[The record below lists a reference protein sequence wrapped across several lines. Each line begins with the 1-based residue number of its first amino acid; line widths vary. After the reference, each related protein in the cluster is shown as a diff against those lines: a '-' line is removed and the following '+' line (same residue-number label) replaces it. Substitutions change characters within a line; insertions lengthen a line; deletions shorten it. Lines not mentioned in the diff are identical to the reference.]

1 MIGRDGH
8 RTWHA
13 CIWWDGEVP
22 SQEKDVKELV
32 LEDVEINCRI
42 NPLTSIDKLA
52 ETSRRIIKSIDRDEE
67 EKIRG
72 EWSRIHS

>member
-1 MIGRDGH
+1 MTCMYMMGWRGSLSRKRRQGTSVRRH
-8 RTWHA
+8 
-13 CIWWDGEVP
+13 
-22 SQEKDVKELV
+22 
-32 LEDVEINCRI
+32 VEINCRI

-72 EWSRIHS
+72 E

>member
-1 MIGRDGH
+1 MMGWRGSLSRKRRQGTSVRRH
-8 RTWHA
+8 
-13 CIWWDGEVP
+13 
-22 SQEKDVKELV
+22 
-32 LEDVEINCRI
+32 VEINCRI

-52 ETSRRIIKSIDRDEE
+52 ETSWRIIKSIDRDEE

>member
-1 MIGRDGH
+1 MMGWRGSLSRKRRQGTSVRRH
-8 RTWHA
+8 
-13 CIWWDGEVP
+13 
-22 SQEKDVKELV
+22 
-32 LEDVEINCRI
+32 VEINCRI

>member
-1 MIGRDGH
+1 MYMMGWRGSLSRKRCQGTSVRRH
-8 RTWHA
+8 
-13 CIWWDGEVP
+13 
-22 SQEKDVKELV
+22 
-32 LEDVEINCRI
+32 VEINCRI

-52 ETSRRIIKSIDRDEE
+52 ETSWRIIKSIDRDEE